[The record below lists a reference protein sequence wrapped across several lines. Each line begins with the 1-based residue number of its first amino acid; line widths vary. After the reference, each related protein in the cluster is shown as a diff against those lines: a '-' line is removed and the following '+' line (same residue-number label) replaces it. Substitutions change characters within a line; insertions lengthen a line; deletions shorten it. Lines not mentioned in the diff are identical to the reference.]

1 MYEKLK
7 VYNNYAN
14 ECIFF
19 KYIFDEADLKENEE
33 SEAADSSSRKKS
45 TNGGGKENHMN
56 GVVAG
61 RSGSWGSK
69 SDNCKQVFKPE
80 FTHQIFGDD
89 ESIFGYR
96 NLRIDYYLT
105 PGLLEAYIG
114 LKYKDKVSAQ
124 RFDGIEPD
132 DVYDAFTKFGCSPGF
147 TRQLDVFVSE
157 KLKKDAEFRPFGNKI
172 HEYKMSST
180 SEAGAAADSTF
191 EVYKVDSKCPEATS
205 ERFLSYMDRIQTM
218 LVYYI
223 ETSCFID
230 SEDPQW
236 SFFILYEKKG
246 KTNSDSRYVTCGF
259 ISVYEY
265 YAYPDKVRSRISQML
280 IFPTYQNMGHGS
292 RLMES
297 VYTDACQVS
306 NILEVTA
313 ESPSD
318 EFIHLRD
325 YVTCK
330 MCATLDT
337 FRSKDALK
345 KGFSNEM
352 AQEALAR
359 FKLSRLQSRRCYEIL
374 RLAITNQSKTDEWR
388 DYRLDLKKRFYLPF
402 IRRTKFARGS
412 GASTSAA
419 AAAAAGSS
427 SAAAGEPSKPTSL
440 TDRFGKAS
448 NVFSRL
454 NGGGGSSSTIV
465 EEDEDEYS
473 GKTTIG
479 FGRPGGS
486 SGAQIV
492 ESTSIGFGSSASSKA
507 SNLGASVAKSVSF
520 SNQIKNDLAKVFANG
535 LKKANLKLA
544 NNSNSSMDNSNNDD
558 DNEDDDDED
567 DDESD
572 ASSDAGLPMAEQP
585 NLTNLLVSPEER
597 KKYLE
602 EKFQESIVEY
612 RKVIRRLENANII
625 S

>member
-19 KYIFDEADLKENEE
+19 KYIFDEADLKDEENE
-33 SEAADSSSRKKS
+33 SAAADSSSRSKKQP

-56 GVVAG
+56 GVIVS
-61 RSGSWGSK
+61 RSGSSGSK

-96 NLRIDYYLT
+96 NLRVDYYLT

-114 LKYKDKVSAQ
+114 LKYKDKVNAQ

-157 KLKKDAEFRPFGNKI
+157 KLKKDIEFRPFGNKI
-172 HEYKMSST
+172 HEYKST
-180 SEAGAAADSTF
+180 AADSSAESTF
-191 EVYKVDSKCPEATS
+191 EVYKVDSKCPEVTS
-205 ERFLSYMDRIQTM
+205 ERFLNYMDRIQTM

-236 SFFILYEKKG
+236 SYFILYEKKG
-246 KTNSDSRYVTCGF
+246 KTNSDCRYVTCGF

-297 VYTDACQVS
+297 VYMDACQVS

-330 MCATLDT
+330 MCATLDS

-352 AQEALAR
+352 AQEALSK

-374 RLAITNQSKTDEWR
+374 RLAITNQSKSDEWR

-427 SAAAGEPSKPTSL
+427 TSAADEPSKSASFS
-440 TDRFGKAS
+440 DRFGGKAS
-448 NVFSRL
+448 NAFSRL
-454 NGGGGSSSTIV
+454 NGGSSSTIV

-479 FGRPGGS
+479 FGRPT
-486 SGAQIV
+486 AQTV
-492 ESTSIGFGSSASSKA
+492 ESTSIGFGSSSSSEAASS
-507 SNLGASVAKSVSF
+507 KSVSF

-535 LKKANLKLA
+535 LKKANLA
-544 NNSNSSMDNSNNDD
+544 NGNGANSSLDNSNH
-558 DNEDDDDED
+558 DDED
-567 DDESD
+567 DDDDDDDDSD
-572 ASSDAGLPMAEQP
+572 ASSDAGGVPITDQP